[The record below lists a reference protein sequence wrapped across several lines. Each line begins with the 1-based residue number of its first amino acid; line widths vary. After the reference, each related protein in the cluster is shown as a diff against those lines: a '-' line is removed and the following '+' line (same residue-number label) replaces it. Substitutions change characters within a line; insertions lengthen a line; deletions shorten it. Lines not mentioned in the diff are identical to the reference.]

1 MPCGQNDATAAERV
15 SILLDRDL
23 PTLRALAQSYLN
35 RGMLDSSSYY
45 LTVLLSKTEADLH
58 DDQPAS
64 DSTAATFGF
73 QLMRCWEK
81 GIATIGSFF
90 T

>member
-35 RGMLDSSSYY
+35 RGMLDSASYC
-45 LTVLLSKTEADLH
+45 LTVLLTKAEADLH

-64 DSTAATFGF
+64 DSPSDNF
-73 QLMRCWEK
+73 QASTHAVLGKRHRHNR
-81 GIATIGSFF
+81 
-90 T
+90 

>member
-35 RGMLDSSSYY
+35 RGMPLQRLLL
-45 LTVLLSKTEADLH
+45 LTKAEADLH

-64 DSTAATFGF
+64 DSTATTFGL
-73 QLMRCWEK
+73 QLMRCWK
-81 GIATIGSFF
+81 KSIATIGSFF

>member
-35 RGMLDSSSYY
+35 RGMPDSASYC

-58 DDQPAS
+58 DYLPAS
-64 DSTAATFGF
+64 DSPAITFGF
-73 QLMRCWEK
+73 QLMQCWEK
-81 GIATIGSFF
+81 SIATIGSFF